1 MPPGGKARLEAARSR
16 LRVLGGR
23 APDGRG
29 QAGRAPAQPGMFFS
43 IPDVGNLL
51 FAPAEKRFFNP
62 VWFPYFARDT
72 HVEELPAAPGLDLAG
87 LPAALGRIGSNALAR
102 IGSAGGGGAA
112 QQRAAPPPAGAGV
125 WVFEQPIGFLNISVN
140 IRMTVVRL
148 RDGSLLVPPRS
159 CAAALRLWKI
169 RRSVRGPR
177 APVPRRRR
185 PNAWPRRF
193 TLYALHGGAAGQVK
207 DPVAPTGECLAQ
219 LRALG
224 EVGAPCWTSALVRK

>member
-1 MPPGGKARLEAARSR
+1 
-16 LRVLGGR
+16 
-23 APDGRG
+23 
-29 QAGRAPAQPGMFFS
+29 MFFS

-159 CAAALRLWKI
+159 GAAAPRLWKI

-177 APVPRRRR
+177 AAVPRRRR
-185 PNAWPRRF
+185 LGGAGRVPGRAALHF
-193 TLYALHGGAAGQVK
+193 TLYTEGPR
-207 DPVAPTGECLAQ
+207 DRSRT
-219 LRALG
+219 R
-224 EVGAPCWTSALVRK
+224 